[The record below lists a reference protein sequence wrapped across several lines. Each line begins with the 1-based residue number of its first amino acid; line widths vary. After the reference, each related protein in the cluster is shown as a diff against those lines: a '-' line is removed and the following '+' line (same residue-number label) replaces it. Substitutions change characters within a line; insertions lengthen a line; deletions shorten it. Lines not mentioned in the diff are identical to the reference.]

1 MLRSSVFSK
10 VFIVLKF
17 RAHFAPP
24 LRLVL
29 DGRRQAIAK
38 ASGIW
43 RSSKLFCIS
52 KQIYSCT
59 RRIHRKKHR
68 EGLISTKNI
77 TIIVL
82 CIPSADFGFEK

>member
-17 RAHFAPP
+17 RANFAPP

-43 RSSKLFCIS
+43 ASYSALAIRSIRVQEEFTARNFVK
-52 KQIYSCT
+52 
-59 RRIHRKKHR
+59 
-68 EGLISTKNI
+68 G
-77 TIIVL
+77 
-82 CIPSADFGFEK
+82 

>member
-17 RAHFAPP
+17 RANFAPP

-43 RSSKLFCIS
+43 RSSELFCFS
-52 KQIYSCT
+52 NQIYSCT
-59 RRIHRKKHR
+59 RRIHSKKLS
-68 EGLISTKNI
+68 EGLISTKRYLNC
-77 TIIVL
+77 TLHSL
-82 CIPSADFGFEK
+82 C

>member
-17 RAHFAPP
+17 RANFAPP

-43 RSSKLFCIS
+43 RSSKQSALFVYMKNS
-52 KQIYSCT
+52 PQETSWRADFYQ
-59 RRIHRKKHR
+59 
-68 EGLISTKNI
+68 NI